1 MWSVVT
7 VRAIPD
13 RRAARRKVL
22 ALVLLSLLLSLSL
35 GAQQLRLRVEPGES
49 GREGILVAE
58 LESPPGKEPLALQWE
73 FSVPLTL
80 QLDPRSA
87 SVGEAAGSA
96 QKSVWCATQVNYSGS
111 RIQSCRCIL
120 AGGLGAIPNGRVAI
134 VKYSSARRTKAGKY
148 DIEIQ
153 KAFAVASGVK
163 KVPLKNVQAQIII
176 AK

>member
-7 VRAIPD
+7 ARAIID

-22 ALVLLSLLLSLSL
+22 FLVLLSLPL
-35 GAQQLRLRVEPGES
+35 GAQQLRLRVDPGES
-49 GREGILVAE
+49 GGDGILVAE
-58 LESPPGKEPLALQWE
+58 LEAPPGKEPLALQWE

-80 QLDPRSA
+80 QLNPQSA

-111 RIQSCRCIL
+111 KSQSCRCIL
-120 AGGLGAIPNGRVAI
+120 AGGLRAIPNGRVAI
-134 VKYSSARRTKAGKY
+134 VKYSTARRTKAGKY